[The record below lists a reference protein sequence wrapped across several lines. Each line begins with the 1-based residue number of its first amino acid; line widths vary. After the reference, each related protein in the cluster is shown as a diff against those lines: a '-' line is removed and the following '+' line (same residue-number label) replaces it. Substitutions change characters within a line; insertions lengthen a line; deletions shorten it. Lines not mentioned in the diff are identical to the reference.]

1 MKKKNFKLKSFL
13 SATLAILISATAFGG
28 VKLSQV
34 PVSAEDTSALPTDRA
49 YYSFESGKQEYL
61 DIAADY
67 NTEKAEVSV
76 ATEEDGNNYLR
87 FKYQRY
93 KNGYINFPFE
103 LENGKTYKISYK
115 VKPDSGTY
123 ETTPEKSKVNWL
135 HEKQGYAGIY
145 AGKST
150 GKTTLE
156 ADPDNKGTNR
166 IGIDNYKSGVGTRL
180 ASLTGLDGDYAKMT
194 NWTDWK
200 TVESTFTVPDGTVT
214 EDYKY
219 LSFCYFGANGVVG
232 DGKGEDN
239 YYTICFDDIYIK
251 EVSSDKATYNFEYE
265 REYLDVAADYNTQ
278 KAELSVAKE
287 EDGNHYLKFKYQRY
301 KNGYI
306 NFPFELKSGKTYKLS
321 YKLKPDSGN
330 YESGN
335 AKVDLLHDK
344 QGYAGIYVGKATG
357 KTTLTAGT
365 ANRIGIGTY
374 KEGVTTRLASLTQ
387 LPGNDG
393 NGTYANMSNWKDWQ
407 TIESTFTVPDGAVT
421 EDNKY
426 LSFCYFSANSQ
437 IGDSESEDNYY
448 TICFDDIHIEEVTQQ
463 AGDIVFDG
471 VIDDKDLAE
480 MKLILLGITT
490 DYKFEIA
497 NVNSDDNEINI
508 LDLVSLNEMV
518 KKN

>member
-1 MKKKNFKLKSFL
+1 MKRKNFKLKSFL

-34 PVSAEDTSALPTDRA
+34 PVSAEDTSALPTDRV

-150 GKTTLE
+150 GKTTLA

-166 IGIDNYKSGVGTRL
+166 IGIGDYKSGVGTRL

-219 LSFCYFGANGVVG
+219 LSFCYFGANGQVG
-232 DGKGEDN
+232 DVKGEDN

-265 REYLDVAADYNTQ
+265 NEYKDIAAQYNTDNATVTIEQ
-278 KAELSVAKE
+278 ET
-287 EDGNHYLKFKYQRY
+287 DGNKYLKFKYQGY
-301 KNGYI
+301 KNGLI
-306 NFPFELKSGKTYKLS
+306 NFPFEFKNGKTYKLS
-321 YKLKPDSGN
+321 YKIKSDSKEGLKN
-330 YESGN
+330 
-335 AKVDLLHDK
+335 KVREK
-344 QGYAGIYVGKATG
+344 EGYAGIYIGKATNITELPQG
-357 KTTLTAGT
+357 KDKRVDVKNYMG
-365 ANRIGIGTY
+365 
-374 KEGVTTRLASLTQ
+374 ERLASLT
-387 LPGNDG
+387 GFDG
-393 NGTYANMSNWKDWQ
+393 DAAFNCPEWK
-407 TIESTFTVPDGAVT
+407 TVTTTFTISKNAVT
-421 EDNKY
+421 DEYKY
-426 LSFCYFSANSQ
+426 LAFCYFDSNSTDTYCA
-437 IGDSESEDNYY
+437 IGL
-448 TICFDDIHIEEVTQQ
+448 DDIHIEEVTQQ
-463 AGDIVFDG
+463 VGDIVFDG

-508 LDLVSLNEMV
+508 LDLVSLDEMV
-518 KKN
+518 KKTNRVHI